1 MDTAEIIYLMV
12 TVVVGLANLF
22 CLIYVLVKLYAAK
35 GLLHALVGFFCCTL
49 YPFIWGWLNARRL
62 SIYDVMIFWT
72 LLVVLGTVL
81 QIIFRVVMGV
91 ELDSRFQR

>member
-1 MDTAEIIYLMV
+1 MATAEIVYLMV
-12 TVVVGLANLF
+12 TVLVGLANLF
-22 CLIYVLVKLYAAK
+22 CLIYVLVKLYTTK

>member
-1 MDTAEIIYLMV
+1 MTTAEIVYLMV
-12 TVVVGLANLF
+12 TLLVGLANLF

-35 GLLHALVGFFCCTL
+35 GLLHVLLGFFCCTL

-72 LLVVLGTVL
+72 LIVVLGLVL
-81 QIIFRVVMGV
+81 QIIFRVVVGV
-91 ELDSRFQR
+91 DLDSRF